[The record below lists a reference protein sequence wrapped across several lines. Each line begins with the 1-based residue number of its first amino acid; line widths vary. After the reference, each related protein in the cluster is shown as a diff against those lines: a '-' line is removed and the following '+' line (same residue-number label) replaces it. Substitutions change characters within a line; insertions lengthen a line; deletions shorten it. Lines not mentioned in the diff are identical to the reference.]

1 MNIISVLYS
10 KLSNTY
16 IINNITYEIYDNY
29 RESLRQFFDNY
40 EDNIR
45 INRWLS

>member
-10 KLSNTY
+10 ELSNTY
-16 IINNITYEIYDNY
+16 IIENITYEIYDNY
-29 RESLRQFFDNY
+29 RENLRQFFDNY

-45 INRWLS
+45 INR